1 MNYFDKNK
9 ILTIAVVALIVT
21 NLGIIGYLWF
31 ERTQNFNSTDR
42 MPPGE
47 RMQRPEG
54 KPPQDRMLSEGGPKE
69 FLIRELKLDEKQ
81 KEDFGKLVDEHR
93 TEMKRIRE
101 KIRKE
106 KDDLWKEITKPKS
119 ENSSVERSA
128 AEIGEDQK
136 QIELI
141 TFAHFQNVRELCN
154 DDQKKKFD
162 EVIQEAL
169 KMMSPNNP
177 TPPSR

>member
-21 NLGIIGYLWF
+21 NLGILVYIWY
-31 ERTQNFNSTDR
+31 ERTQSFNPTDR

-47 RMQRPEG
+47 RIQRSEG
-54 KPPQDRMLSEGGPKE
+54 KPPQDRMPSEGGPKE

-81 KEDFGKLVDEHR
+81 IEDYGKLVDEHR

-101 KIRKE
+101 KIRNE
-106 KDDLWKEITKPKS
+106 KDNLWKEITKPKN
-119 ENSSVERSA
+119 ENNSVERSA

-141 TFAHFQNVRELCN
+141 TFAHFKKVRELCN

-169 KMMSPNNP
+169 KMIRPNNP
-177 TPPSR
+177 TPSSR

>member
-9 ILTIAVVALIVT
+9 ILTIAVVALIIT
-21 NLGIIGYLWF
+21 NLGILVYLWY

-81 KEDFGKLVDEHR
+81 KEDYGKLVDEHR
-93 TEMKRIRE
+93 AEMKRIRE
-101 KIRKE
+101 KIRNE
-106 KDDLWKEITKPKS
+106 KDDMWKEISKPKN
-119 ENSSVERSA
+119 ENNSAERYA

-141 TFAHFQNVRELCN
+141 TFAHFQKVRELCN

-169 KMMSPNNP
+169 KMMGPNNP
-177 TPPSR
+177 PLPLH